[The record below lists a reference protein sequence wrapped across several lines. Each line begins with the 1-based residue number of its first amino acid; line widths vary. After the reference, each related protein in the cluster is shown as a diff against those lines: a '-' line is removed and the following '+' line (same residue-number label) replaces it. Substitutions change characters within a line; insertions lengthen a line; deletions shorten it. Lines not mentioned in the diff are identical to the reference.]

1 VLLAVAPFV
10 GSFLGTVIRRLPE
23 GGSIVWDRS
32 RCERCGT
39 NLSIRDLLP
48 FVSWTLT
55 KGRCRHCGARLG
67 WFYPTVEV
75 VAVAIAGLSLA
86 VDAGAAGWLDAL
98 LGWWLL
104 ALGWI
109 DLRRWLLPDVL
120 TLPLIVVGLA
130 QTGWSAPAE
139 LIDCA
144 LGAAGGYLALRL
156 VAWIYWAWRGRDG
169 LGQGDAKLLAAAG
182 AWVGASGLPSVL
194 AGAACSALIAAG
206 VLVLC
211 GARFS
216 RYSALPFG
224 PFLALATWLVWLFGP
239 LPLI

>member
-1 VLLAVAPFV
+1 M
-10 GSFLGTVIRRLPE
+10 TQ
-23 GGSIVWDRS
+23 
-32 RCERCGT
+32 
-39 NLSIRDLLP
+39 
-48 FVSWTLT
+48 
-55 KGRCRHCGARLG
+55 GRCRHCGARLG
-67 WFYPTVEV
+67 WFYPAVEV

-86 VDAGAAGWLDAL
+86 VDAGAAGWIDVL

-120 TLPLIVVGLA
+120 TLPLIVVGV
-130 QTGWSAPAE
+130 AE
-139 LIDCA
+139 AWWFTSSDLTDRA
-144 LGAAGGYLALRL
+144 VGAACGYLLLRL
-156 VAWIYWAWRGRDG
+156 VGWVYRMMRGRDG

-194 AGAACSALIAAG
+194 GGAACSALVAAG
-206 VLVLC
+206 LLVLC
-211 GARFS
+211 GTRLS